1 MLWPCRSSNV
11 SVVHADCCADANAAV
26 VVGNAEPDLLAWAQQ
41 QQQRQQQLAASEKQR
56 LYVAKGH
63 EARGVVEGLKQFG
76 FL

>member
-1 MLWPCRSSNV
+1 M
-11 SVVHADCCADANAAV
+11 

-41 QQQRQQQLAASEKQR
+41 QQQQQQQLAASEKQR
-56 LYVAKGH
+56 LYVAKEH